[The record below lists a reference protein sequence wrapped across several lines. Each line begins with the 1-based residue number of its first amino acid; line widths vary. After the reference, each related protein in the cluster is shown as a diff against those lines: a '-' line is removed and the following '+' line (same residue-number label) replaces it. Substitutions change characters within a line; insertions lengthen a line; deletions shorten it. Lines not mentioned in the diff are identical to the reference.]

1 MIWGKGIQ
9 EYYREFINIFDSVV
23 IISQFSLIVYLFFAG
38 EPIVYNENRYVN
50 FVKAFKVMRLMS
62 FLYVARVFYTISLL
76 SRCLVQT
83 IIKIRDMILLFLI
96 LILVLAVFG

>member
-23 IISQFSLIVYLFFAG
+23 IISQFGLIVYLFFAG

-62 FLYVARVFYTISLL
+62 FLYVARIFYTISLL